1 MARKP
6 GFAGAAPG
14 LARRLSTGALAL
26 AASFVAWKCAHIEPP
41 SGGPVDTQAPRVLA
55 VYPAPGARNV
65 PLDAPVVFQF
75 SEWIDRTAARNQ
87 AFVSPPV
94 RGRLQ
99 VAAEGNKLQV
109 RPSEAAGGWRANTSY
124 QVTVLPSLQDL
135 HGVRAGKPFVLRF
148 STGAEV
154 DVGSLSGT
162 VLSAD
167 PKGNRMVALYRA
179 GNRASVEPLSARE
192 ENFQPGSL
200 PEPWRELPA
209 FLALADSLG
218 RFRFDSV
225 AQGEYSLLA
234 FEDVNGNFT
243 YDFGFENAAPG
254 TLSLALRPRAEEQVL
269 RTAPAD
275 TLPLRIVKADFV
287 ADAAPDSAAA
297 PAGVPGRVRLEFS
310 RPPHPARAAEPG
322 RYRILPAGAAA
333 DPAGSLPVS
342 AAGWSALDEAWM
354 LETPP
359 LRAGAYRVE
368 MRGRPDYPGRDPRNL
383 PDTSVSFTVG
393 SASSDT
399 AAWKFSFIQA
409 SALTSLPRLLT
420 WAPPG
425 TGFTVA
431 SNLPLTPSRW
441 KTLTERLETRVD
453 TLTQLHEITIVNN
466 FTFSLQLKKAPPRG
480 ARLEL
485 RLRPAPGDSAARSLA
500 SLSFLDSATVGSVR
514 FTPPARW
521 AGWTFRLDEG
531 GRESYPAPSAEIP
544 AGRYRLFAFRDDDRD
559 GLWNPG
565 YLKPWIPQEPHALAL
580 DSVEVKAGV
589 TTDLTGPLEKARP

>member
-1 MARKP
+1 MAPKP

-14 LARRLSTGALAL
+14 LAPRLLTALLAL
-26 AASFVAWKCAHIEPP
+26 AAWRCAHIEPP

-87 AFVSPPV
+87 AFVSPPA

-99 VAAEGNKLQV
+99 VVAEGNKLQV
-109 RPSEAAGGWRANTSY
+109 RPSDAAGGWRANTSY
-124 QVTVLPSLQDL
+124 QVTVLPGLQDL
-135 HGVRAGKPFVLRF
+135 HGVRAGKPFALRF
-148 STGAEV
+148 STGAAV

-167 PKGNRMVALYRA
+167 PKGNRMIALYSA

-192 ENFQPGSL
+192 ENFQPAPL

-225 AQGEYSLLA
+225 AQGEYSLFA

-254 TLSLALRPRAEEQVL
+254 PLSLALRPRAEDQVL

-287 ADAAPDSAAA
+287 ADPPDSAAA
-297 PAGVPGRVRLEFS
+297 PAGVPGRVRIEFS

-322 RYRILPAGAAA
+322 RYRVISAGASA
-333 DPAGSLPVS
+333 DTAVSLPVS
-342 AAGWSALDEAWM
+342 AAGWSPLDEAWM
-354 LETPP
+354 LEIPP

-368 MRGRPDYPGRDPRNL
+368 LRGRPDYPGRDPRNL
-383 PDTSVSFTVG
+383 ADTSASFTVD
-393 SASSDT
+393 SAPPDT
-399 AAWKFSFIQA
+399 TAWNLAFTQISP
-409 SALTSLPRLLT
+409 LTSLPRLLT
-420 WAPPG
+420 GSPPG

-431 SNLPLTPSRW
+431 SSRPLTPARW
-441 KTLTERLETRVD
+441 KTLTERLEARVD
-453 TLTQLHEITIVNN
+453 TVPQPHVITLVDN
-466 FTFSLQLKKAPPRG
+466 FTFSLQLKKAPPG
-480 ARLEL
+480 GVRLEL
-485 RLRPAPGDSAARSLA
+485 RLRPAPGDSAARSLTF
-500 SLSFLDSATVGSVR
+500 LSFQDSTTMGAVR
-514 FTPPARW
+514 FTPPAHW

-531 GRESYPAPSAEIP
+531 GRESYPAPSAGIP

-565 YLKPWIPQEPHALAL
+565 FLKPWIPQEPNALAL